1 MICLAECVNN
11 HEQNHYNS
19 HMPNFSQSADAALQ
33 AFFSHPIAATLI
45 RHQTTSSE
53 AAALA
58 LFHAAAAEVPAYR
71 DFLQKQGIDPAQ
83 VRDFAAF
90 QALPLMTKA
99 NYMRA
104 YPLPERCRHG
114 RLAACEMIAV
124 SSGSTGTPLFWPR
137 ALAHE
142 LDVATRFEQVF
153 DGSFNAGQRTTLVVI
168 CFALGTWVG
177 GMYTT
182 ACCRYLAQ
190 KGYALSVVT
199 PGNNKAEI
207 YRAVTEL
214 AGYFDQTVLIGY
226 PPFIKDVIDTGIA
239 QSLEWSRYSIKMMFA
254 GEVFSEEWR
263 SLVCGRAG
271 AGNPAY
277 DTASLYGTAD
287 AGVLGNETPLS
298 ITLRRFFANTPE
310 AARALFGES
319 RLPTLLQY
327 DPLSRFF
334 EVHEGTLVVTGDNG
348 VPLLRYHIADQG
360 GIISYAEMLD
370 FMREWPHQQL
380 SADVDA
386 LLTADDYRLPFVYL
400 FGRADFTVSYFGANI
415 YPENITVGLEQPEI
429 TAWVSGKFVLE
440 VKENADQNKRLCV
453 TVELLPNVDDTAE
466 RRTAIAVSIHA
477 QLLRLNSEFAHYV
490 PAEYQHPEIILLS
503 AGDASYFPVGVK
515 HRYTRKTS

>member
-1 MICLAECVNN
+1 MPDLA
-11 HEQNHYNS
+11 
-19 HMPNFSQSADAALQ
+19 QSTQTALQ
-33 AFFSHPIAATLI
+33 TFFERPLATTLS
-45 RHQTTSSE
+45 RHRTISAE
-53 AAALA
+53 AHVLA
-58 LFHAAAAEVPAYR
+58 LFHAAATEVPAYR
-71 DFLQKQGIDPAQ
+71 DFLQKQGIDAAGIQ
-83 VRDFAAF
+83 DFAAF

-104 YPLPERCRHG
+104 YPLPPRCRHG
-114 RLAACEMIAV
+114 RLAECEMVAV

-137 ALAHE
+137 ALTHE
-142 LDVATRFEQVF
+142 LDVAARFEQVF
-153 DGSFNAGQRTTLVVI
+153 SSFHAAPGNTQRSTLAVI

-177 GMYTT
+177 GMYTAT
-182 ACCRYLAQ
+182 CCRYLAQ

-214 AGYFDQTVLIGY
+214 APHFEQTVLIGY

-239 QSLEWSRYSIKMMFA
+239 QGIAWSDYSIKMIYA

-263 SLVCGRAG
+263 SLVCERGG
-271 AGNPAY
+271 AHTPAH

-298 ITLRRFFANTPE
+298 ITLRRFFARTPA

-348 VPLLRYHIADQG
+348 VPLVRYHIADQG
-360 GIISYAEMLD
+360 GIIPYETMLNLV
-370 FMREWPHQQL
+370 REWPGNPL
-380 SADVDA
+380 SDETN
-386 LLTADDYRLPFVYL
+386 TASLQHDDYALPFVYL

-415 YPENITVGLEQPEI
+415 YPENITVGLEQPVI
-429 TAWVSGKFVLE
+429 TEWVTGKFVLE
-440 VKENADQNKRLCV
+440 VKEQADQNKRLHV
-453 TVELLPNVDDTAE
+453 TVELLPNVNSSPEKRDV
-466 RRTAIAVSIHA
+466 IATSIHT
-477 QLLRLNSEFAHYV
+477 QLLRLNSEFTHYV
-490 PAEYQHPEIILLS
+490 PAEYQHPDVTLLA
-503 AGDASYFPVGVK
+503 AGDTTYFPAGVK
-515 HRYTRKTS
+515 HRYTRKPLQGKSVV

>member
-11 HEQNHYNS
+11 HEQNQYNS
-19 HMPNFSQSADAALQ
+19 HMPNLLHSAGSALQ
-33 AFFSHPIAATLI
+33 VFFDRPVAATLN
-45 RHQTTSSE
+45 RHHSTSPE
-53 AAALA
+53 TAALT
-58 LFHAAAAEVPAYR
+58 LFHAAAVEVPAYQ
-71 DFLQKQGIDPAQ
+71 DFLQKQKIDATQ
-83 VRDFAAF
+83 VQDVAAF
-90 QALPLMTKA
+90 QALPLMTKD

-124 SSGSTGTPLFWPR
+124 SSGSTGTPMFWPR

-153 DGSFNAGQRTTLVVI
+153 DGSFNAMQRTTLVVV

-182 ACCRYLAQ
+182 HCCRYLAQ

-214 AGYFDQTVLIGY
+214 APYFEQTVLIGY

-239 QSLEWSRYSIKMMFA
+239 QGIRWSRYSIKMMFA

-263 SLVCGRAG
+263 NLVCARAG
-271 AGNPAY
+271 ASNPEY

-287 AGVLGNETPLS
+287 GGVLGNETPLS

-310 AARALFGES
+310 AARVLFGES

-334 EVHEGTLVVTGDNG
+334 EVHKGTLVVTGDNG
-348 VPLLRYHIADQG
+348 VPLLRYHIADHG
-360 GIISYAEMLD
+360 GIIPYEAMLN
-370 FMREWPHQQL
+370 FIREWPLTIDADLLL
-380 SADVDA
+380 SAN
-386 LLTADDYRLPFVYL
+386 DYRLPFVYL

-415 YPENITVGLEQPEI
+415 YPENITVGLEQPAI
-429 TAWVSGKFVLE
+429 TSWVTGKFVLE
-440 VKENADQNKRLCV
+440 VKDHTDHNKRLSV
-453 TVELLPNVDDTAE
+453 AVELLPNVSDTPE
-466 RRTAIAVSIHA
+466 KRGAIAASIHA

-490 PAEYQHPEIILLS
+490 PAEYQPPDVILLP
-503 AGDASYFPVGVK
+503 AGDATYFPVGVK
-515 HRYTRKTS
+515 HRYTRNTA